1 MAKEM
6 GDGPDEAA
14 AGKHSPMPSGDL
26 RAEGPLPEALTPA
39 PTAAPGPLPQPA
51 VAKPVATKR
60 LNLALQ
66 GGGTHGAF
74 TWGAL
79 DRLLEDERIVFDG
92 VSGTSAGGIN
102 AAIFVQGLAEGG
114 REGAKR
120 ALDRM
125 WRDVAGRL
133 AMSPLQNTPLEK
145 ALWGYDLTY
154 SVAYQTF
161 ETLTRVVSPYQVNPF
176 MAEFN
181 PLRQVI
187 ADNLDEARLKRD
199 PKAIRLFISA
209 TNVRTGKP
217 RVFSRTEVT
226 TDVILAS
233 ACLPN
238 VFRAVEID
246 GEAYWDGGYLGNPAI
261 WPLYYERGAPDI
273 LLVQINAIM
282 RNELPTTPSDI
293 MNRLNE
299 ISFNASLMA
308 EMRAIDFVQRLLDS
322 GRLEQPR
329 YRRIFLHCVEDEE
342 RMRKFKLSTK
352 LNGDWE
358 FLQTIRRYG
367 WEAADKFLR
376 EHFDTIGREST
387 LDIQR
392 YL

>member
-1 MAKEM
+1 MTRETGA
-6 GDGPDEAA
+6 GPAPDGAEA
-14 AGKHSPMPSGDL
+14 PRGDL
-26 RAEGPLPEALTPA
+26 RGEGPLPPELLPDPTQGA
-39 PTAAPGPLPQPA
+39 PSAPLPQPA
-51 VAKPVATKR
+51 VAKPIATKR

-74 TWGAL
+74 TWGVL
-79 DRLLEDERIVFDG
+79 DRLLEDERLVFDA
-92 VSGTSAGGIN
+92 VSGTSAGALN
-102 AAIFVQGLAEGG
+102 AAIFVQGLAEDG
-114 REGAKR
+114 REGARR
-120 ALDRM
+120 ALDRL
-125 WRDVAGRL
+125 WRDVAARL
-133 AMSPLQNTPLEK
+133 AISPLRNTPLEK

-161 ETLTRVVSPYQVNPF
+161 DTLSRVFSPYQLNPF
-176 MAEFN
+176 PVEFN

-187 ADNLDEARLKRD
+187 ADNLDTERLRQD
-199 PKAIRLFISA
+199 QKALRLFISA

-217 RVFSRTEVT
+217 RIFTRAEVT
-226 TDVILAS
+226 PDVVLAS

-238 VFRAVEID
+238 VFKAVEIE

-273 LLVQINAIM
+273 LLVQINVLN
-282 RNELPTTPSDI
+282 RQELPTTPSDI

-299 ISFNASLMA
+299 ISFNAALMA

-342 RMRKFKLSTK
+342 RMRQFKLSTK

-358 FLQTIRRYG
+358 FLQTLRRYG
-367 WEAADKFLR
+367 WEAADRFLAL
-376 EHFDTIGREST
+376 HFDTLGREST

>member
-1 MAKEM
+1 MAQDM
-6 GDGPDEAA
+6 GGGPPRDAGAA
-14 AGKHSPMPSGDL
+14 PTGDL
-26 RAEGPLPEALTPA
+26 RAEGPLPEALIPA
-39 PTAAPGPLPQPA
+39 PTTQPGALPQPA

-74 TWGAL
+74 TWGVL

-145 ALWGYDLTY
+145 AIWGYDLTY
-154 SVAYQTF
+154 SLAYQTF
-161 ETLTRVVSPYQVNPF
+161 ETLTRVMSPYQLNPF
-176 MAEFN
+176 LMEFN

-187 ADNLDEARLKRD
+187 ADNLDEAAAEARPEGD
-199 PKAIRLFISA
+199 PAVHQA

-217 RVFSRTEVT
+217 RVFSAHRGHHRRHPR
-226 TDVILAS
+226 L
-233 ACLPN
+233 CLPAQR
-238 VFRAVEID
+238 VQ
-246 GEAYWDGGYLGNPAI
+246 GGRGRRRGLLGRRLLGNPAI

-282 RNELPTTPSDI
+282 RTELPTTPPTS
-293 MNRLNE
+293 
-299 ISFNASLMA
+299 
-308 EMRAIDFVQRLLDS
+308 
-322 GRLEQPR
+322 
-329 YRRIFLHCVEDEE
+329 
-342 RMRKFKLSTK
+342 
-352 LNGDWE
+352 
-358 FLQTIRRYG
+358 
-367 WEAADKFLR
+367 
-376 EHFDTIGREST
+376 
-387 LDIQR
+387 
-392 YL
+392 

>member
-1 MAKEM
+1 MEVE
-6 GDGPDEAA
+6 GGSGRRAA
-14 AGKHSPMPSGDL
+14 ADPAGK
-26 RAEGPLPEALTPA
+26 
-39 PTAAPGPLPQPA
+39 AAPGESAAPLPQPA

-74 TWGAL
+74 TWGVL

-92 VSGTSAGGIN
+92 VSGTSAGAIN
-102 AAIFVQGLAEGG
+102 AAIFVQGLAEAG
-114 REGAKR
+114 RAGAR
-120 ALDRM
+120 AALDRL
-125 WRDVAGRL
+125 WRAVAARL
-133 AMSPLQNTPLEK
+133 AVSPLRNTPFEK

-154 SVAYQTF
+154 SVAYQAF
-161 ETLTRVVSPYQVNPF
+161 DTLSRVFSPYQLNPF
-176 MAEFN
+176 GIEFN

-217 RVFSRTEVT
+217 KVFTRTEVT

-238 VFRAVEID
+238 VFQAVEID

-282 RNELPTTPSDI
+282 RNEVPQTPSDI

-308 EMRAIDFVQRLLDS
+308 EMRAIDFVQRLLDG

-329 YRRIFLHCVEDEE
+329 YRRIFLHCVEDED

-358 FLQTIRRYG
+358 FLLTLRRYG
-367 WEAADKFLR
+367 WEAADKFLA
-376 EHFDTIGREST
+376 EHFDALGREST

>member
-1 MAKEM
+1 M
-6 GDGPDEAA
+6 
-14 AGKHSPMPSGDL
+14 
-26 RAEGPLPEALTPA
+26 
-39 PTAAPGPLPQPA
+39 
-51 VAKPVATKR
+51 
-60 LNLALQ
+60 
-66 GGGTHGAF
+66 
-74 TWGAL
+74 
-79 DRLLEDERIVFDG
+79 
-92 VSGTSAGGIN
+92 
-102 AAIFVQGLAEGG
+102 QGLAEGG
-114 REGAKR
+114 REGAKK

-145 ALWGYDLTY
+145 AIWGYDLTH
-154 SVAYQTF
+154 SLAYQTF
-161 ETLTRVVSPYQVNPF
+161 ETLTRVMSPYQLNPF
-176 MAEFN
+176 LMEFN

-238 VFRAVEID
+238 VFKAVEVD

-367 WEAADKFLR
+367 WEAADRFLGR
-376 EHFDTIGREST
+376 AFRHDRAGEHAGYPALPLPPPITPWPGRIPHPGAHAPTSAA
-387 LDIQR
+387 R
-392 YL
+392 SPASSSASPSRHARSAAAAPRPPGCCPSPWRC